1 MGSSPI
7 AQQRTVLLVYV
18 FAHACIPAEST
29 SGPAVLEAHWTGAD
43 SGSMRGGATA
53 LWCPDS
59 RFAELLGLQ
68 GDTGVAIAIRGLDSL
83 APGQY
88 PAVLPDSADSGSASA
103 TVALRF
109 LSRTA
114 VSGYQS
120 DSGTVTLERD
130 SAGRLGARF
139 QVRARV
145 LGAAARIRLHG
156 TASAVSAERDGEEC
170 TTPLRA
176 SH

>member
-1 MGSSPI
+1 
-7 AQQRTVLLVYV
+7 
-18 FAHACIPAEST
+18 
-29 SGPAVLEAHWTGAD
+29 
-43 SGSMRGGATA
+43 MRGHATA
-53 LWCPDS
+53 LWCPDT

-68 GDTGVAIAIRGLDSL
+68 GDTGVAIAIRGVDSL

-145 LGAAARIRLHG
+145 LGAAARIRLQG
-156 TASAVSAERDGEEC
+156 AASAVGTVRGGPEC
-170 TTPLRA
+170 TTPLTA
-176 SH
+176 SN

>member
-7 AQQRTVLLVYV
+7 AQQGIVLLVYV

-29 SGPAVLEAHWTGAD
+29 SEPAVLEAHWTGAD
-43 SGSMRGGATA
+43 SGSMRGRATA
-53 LWCPDS
+53 LWCPDN

-68 GDTGVAIAIRGLDSL
+68 GDTGVAIAIRGVDSL

-145 LGAAARIRLHG
+145 LGAAASIRLQG
-156 TASAVSAERDGEEC
+156 TANVGGTVRGGPEC

-176 SH
+176 SN